1 MTTWHISFSVCPYC
15 DSEQVMQTSL
25 PEHLLA
31 AATIDCLRCG
41 TQFSA
46 TVTVRR
52 LASRRVDDTSDSVQR
67 DMTAPGAALI
77 EALMQR
83 GTP

>member
-1 MTTWHISFSVCPYC
+1 MITWHISFSVCPYC

-31 AATIDCLRCG
+31 SATIDCLRCG
-41 TQFSA
+41 TQFAA

-52 LASRRVDDTSDSVQR
+52 LASRRIDDTIEPEPR
-67 DMTAPGAALI
+67 DMTAAGASLI
-77 EALMQR
+77 DALMQR